1 MGKLDEIGQNSISK
15 DCPAPFSQEAID
27 MSNDPCVSEN
37 ITEAFNAT
45 EYYLWMSDF
54 RSIYAKI
61 ANSLPPRNTSFP
73 NLSLENVIGCEV
85 VCAAICHQI
94 NWDFLR
100 NAVYEM
106 TIQDDTW
113 LCPEKLSKITSAK
126 VLQLLGNYN
135 KPERIREKER
145 CSLLRSLGS
154 SLSVLG
160 YSYRDIFFCANSVI
174 RSSGEILNV
183 LNLSKAF
190 SGDPEGK
197 KTQLL
202 LQNLSEYEELSLLST
217 YCRPAIDYHIIR
229 EFLRRGMVI
238 PANQKAYE
246 FIFNPGI
253 QRKEQTIAALRKVCS
268 DVFYTL
274 QWITSCDIRTINTIE
289 WWIGRSV
296 CLKECPDCELK
307 EDSSKWMKLNF
318 EKCPFYESCYA
329 IKGDSRFLNIVEPN
343 YQGKSY

>member
-1 MGKLDEIGQNSISK
+1 
-15 DCPAPFSQEAID
+15 
-27 MSNDPCVSEN
+27 MSNEPYVSEN
-37 ITEAFNAT
+37 ITEAFDAT
-45 EYYLWMSDF
+45 EYSFWMIDF
-54 RSIYAKI
+54 KNIYTKI
-61 ANSLPPRNTSFP
+61 ANSLPQRNSTFP
-73 NLSLENVIGCEV
+73 NLSIENAIGCEV

-106 TIQDDTW
+106 TLQDVTW
-113 LCPEKLSKITSAK
+113 LHPKKLAKITSVK

-135 KPERIREKER
+135 KSERIREKER

-154 SLSVLG
+154 SLSAMG
-160 YSYRDIFFCANSVI
+160 YSYWDIFFSADSAI
-174 RSSGEILNV
+174 RSSDGILNV

-202 LQNLSEYEELSLLST
+202 LQNLSDYEELSILST
-217 YCRPAIDYHIIR
+217 YCKPAIDYHIIR
-229 EFLRRGMVI
+229 EFLRRGLVR
-238 PANQKAYE
+238 PTNQKAYD
-246 FIFNPGI
+246 FILKPDV
-253 QRKEQTIAALRKVCS
+253 QRKELTVAALRKVCS

-274 QWITSCDIRTINTIE
+274 QWITSCDITTINTIE

-307 EDSSKWMKLNF
+307 EDSSQWLKFNF
-318 EKCPFYESCYA
+318 EKCPFYESCHA
-329 IKGDSRFLNIVEPN
+329 IQADSRFLNIVEPN
-343 YQGKSY
+343 YQGNSY

>member
-1 MGKLDEIGQNSISK
+1 MTDQFFPPNRV
-15 DCPAPFSQEAID
+15 ID
-27 MSNDPCVSEN
+27 MNNAPCVSEN
-37 ITEAFNAT
+37 ITEAFDAT
-45 EYYLWMSDF
+45 GYYLWMLDF
-54 RSIYAKI
+54 RCIYNKI

-73 NLSLENVIGCEV
+73 DLSIENVIGCEV

-106 TIQDDTW
+106 TIEDSEW
-113 LCPEKLSKITSAK
+113 LYPKNLSKINSAK
-126 VLQLLGNYN
+126 ILQLLGNYS

-154 SLSVLG
+154 SLSELG
-160 YSYRDIFFCANSVI
+160 YNYWDIFFSADSSIRNSD
-174 RSSGEILNV
+174 EILHV

-197 KTQLL
+197 KIQLL
-202 LQNLSEYEELSLLST
+202 LQNLSEYEAFSMLSS
-217 YCRPAIDYHIIR
+217 YCKPAIDYHIIR
-229 EFLRRGMVI
+229 EFLRRGMVK
-238 PANQKAYE
+238 PTNQKAYE
-246 FIFNPGI
+246 FIFNPDV
-253 QRKEQTIAALRKVCS
+253 QRKELTIAALRKICS

-274 QWITSCDIRTINTIE
+274 QWITSLDIMTINTIE

-296 CLKECPDCELK
+296 CLKESPDCELNG
-307 EDSSKWMKLNF
+307 ESSQWLKSIFN
-318 EKCPFYESCYA
+318 KCPFYDSCYA
-329 IKGDSRFLNIVEPN
+329 VNADRNFINIVEPN

>member
-1 MGKLDEIGQNSISK
+1 
-15 DCPAPFSQEAID
+15 
-27 MSNDPCVSEN
+27 MSNEPYVSEN
-37 ITEAFNAT
+37 ITEAFDAT
-45 EYYLWMSDF
+45 EYSLCMINF
-54 RSIYAKI
+54 RDIYAKI
-61 ANSLPPRNTSFP
+61 VNSLPPRNSSFP

-100 NAVYEM
+100 NAIYEM
-106 TIQDDTW
+106 TMQDDTW
-113 LCPEKLSKITSAK
+113 LYPKKLSKITSAK

-135 KPERIREKER
+135 KPERIKEKER

-154 SLSVLG
+154 SLSTLG
-160 YSYRDIFFCANSVI
+160 YNYWDIFFSADLAIRNSD
-174 RSSGEILNV
+174 EILNV

-202 LQNLSEYEELSLLST
+202 LQNLSDYEELSMLST
-217 YCRPAIDYHIIR
+217 YRKPAIDYHIIR
-229 EFLRRGMVI
+229 EFLRRGLI
-238 PANQKAYE
+238 KPINQKAYE
-246 FIFNPGI
+246 FIFNPEV
-253 QRKEQTIAALRKVCS
+253 QRKEQTVAALRKVCS

-274 QWITSCDIRTINTIE
+274 QWITSCDITTLNTIE

-307 EDSSKWMKLNF
+307 EESSQWLKLNF
-318 EKCPFYESCYA
+318 EKCPFYESCHA
-329 IKGDSRFLNIVEPN
+329 IQADSRFLNIVEPN
-343 YQGKSY
+343 YQGNSY